1 MARIKKLL
9 IACAIV
15 VLFVGSGIY
24 FDAKSNGPRKV
35 QLAEDS
41 NIIPLSAVTINV
53 KSPAFRNLQGAGLTQ
68 DGGYYL
74 VHFKSDLDKNTADA
88 FIAAV
93 GQKNIAEVITSNTYL
108 CQLYSN
114 QMTALGSVEGVDWI
128 GEWRPEYKISPDIAT
143 KVKNMATSEGV
154 PKSDGALSPKFNGI
168 TQPDDQFIITFFKGT
183 DAAVATAQI
192 QALGGSVSYMNPT
205 TGRMLVKINKGKVSE
220 IAALTSVYFIE
231 RKYIMTA
238 ENDNDTWIVQ
248 TNVMND
254 RKVFDNNITGSGQIV
269 GISDSGIDMDHL
281 MFWDS
286 VNGLPSHTYNA
297 AQRKVLSYYNWFQTC
312 RTDVS
317 GECVKEADGHYAPGN
332 GYYPLVG
339 HPKYNVYDWD
349 ILQGHGSHTSGTIAG
364 EWVTGITLPTWGVP
378 TTAGYDF
385 YEGNAFGA
393 KLVFQDLGRDDD
405 PAVYPPPDLNDPTG
419 AGVPPGDPG
428 FPGSIGLFPQA
439 MTDGAYIH
447 SNSWGGGAYQAYDSY
462 SLDVDQMMW
471 NEKNFL
477 VIFSNGNDG
486 PGIGTISPPA
496 TAKDCLSIG
505 ATETTNDGYGHD
517 AENVAN
523 FSSHGPG
530 QVGSTGRVKPDV
542 TAPGYYLFSAENDD
556 VTNGTNPN
564 DGLVGYAGTSMAA
577 PTVAGAAALVRQYY
591 TGAHYNPVASQTGF
605 QGAGAF
611 TPSAAMMKATIINSA
626 QPMTGAN
633 IGGTIPGHGQGW
645 GRMLLDNALYFSG
658 DTRSL
663 LVDDNTLGLDSPT
676 PQADYKMYTVV
687 VGPGQPLDVTMAYSD
702 PPGTVGSTG
711 SNVRNL
717 LFVEVDHPNGSDYYL
732 SGYGNFAS
740 GESVPNTVYV
750 YRDPVQKVRINN
762 PDPGVYTIWAI
773 AFLTNQVTP
782 GWNVQPYALSVSGN
796 LVQHQG
802 YVQFD
807 SEFYSPPGNV
817 SMTLAD
823 SDLAGNP
830 TQTVTLTSAATGDTE
845 TATLNDD
852 GSSAGIFVG
861 TYPFNVGTA
870 NSGNNNLEVAT
881 SDMLTVSYTDAS
893 PAGVRTDTA
902 TIDLDPP
909 VISNVV
915 ASMCNDQSVAIT
927 WDTNELAD
935 SVVHWGTTTAY
946 GNTESDSLM
955 TTSHYIE
962 FDGLARNITYYYEVC
977 STDAALNTAC
987 SGPHDFSFTDP
998 LMLSSPRYHAGYVA
1012 ETDYGVILD
1021 DDDMW
1026 TGHNTSYA
1034 GWRHGVFQ
1042 FDLTNL
1048 PPEAVITSAVVKVWK
1063 QDDQIDSAQADTF
1076 SCNLIQFTGDLYV
1089 NATIDNVHNAP
1100 ILTTLRTWTSA
1111 DLDDD
1116 DPGTSYVLAPS
1127 NISAFNPDGKR
1138 ADYLT
1143 FRFDGPTTGDS
1154 IFSWDT
1160 GFRQDAGSLSVC
1172 FKPQL
1177 IITLKG
1183 PPKNAP
1189 NTQID
1194 DQMRPAAANHIAEG
1208 NSLLAVANDLIS
1220 QAKAKGKDASACETL
1235 AGEAKELLL
1244 KARAS
1249 LDNSIYANNLAL
1261 QALAKLKQAI
1271 DCLTA
1276 LG

>member
-15 VLFVGSGIY
+15 ILFVGSGIY

-41 NIIPLSAVTINV
+41 NLIPLSAVTINV
-53 KSPAFRNLQGAGLTQ
+53 KSPAFKNLQGAALTQ

-88 FIAAV
+88 FIATV
-93 GQKNIAEVITSNTYL
+93 GQNNAEVITSNTYL
-108 CQLYSN
+108 CQLYNN

-128 GEWRPEYKISPDIAT
+128 GEWKPEYKISPDIAMN
-143 KVKNMATSEGV
+143 VKNLATSASV
-154 PKSDGALSPKFNGI
+154 PMSDGAPSPKFNEVK
-168 TQPDDQFIITFFKGT
+168 QPDDQFIITFFKNTPTSVAVLAVTSREGT
-183 DAAVATAQI
+183 VY
-192 QALGGSVSYMNPT
+192 SYSEL
-205 TGRMLVKINKGKVSE
+205 TGRMTVKIDKSK
-220 IAALTSVYFIE
+220 IADLAAIDSVYFIE
-231 RKYIMTA
+231 RKYIMTT

-248 TNVMND
+248 TNILND
-254 RKVFDNNITGSGQIV
+254 RKIFDNNITGSGQIV

-286 VNGLPSHTYNA
+286 TTGLPDHTLNNA
-297 AQRKVLSYYNWFQTC
+297 RRKVISYYNWYQT
-312 RTDVS
+312 
-317 GECVKEADGHYAPGN
+317 GVKGGDGHYAPGD

-339 HPKYNVYDWD
+339 DPMYNVYDWD

-364 EWVTGITLPTWGVP
+364 EWPTGATLPTWTPLLGIVP
-378 TTAGYDF
+378 TAGYDF

-393 KLVFQDLGRDDD
+393 KLILQDLGRDDE
-405 PAVYPPPDLNDPTG
+405 PAVYPPPDLNDPTPPG
-419 AGVPPGDPG
+419 IVNGVP
-428 FPGSIGLFPQA
+428 FPGTVPLFPQA
-439 MTDGAYIH
+439 MADGAFIH
-447 SNSWGGGAYQAYDSY
+447 SNSWGGGTFQYYDSY

-471 NEKNFL
+471 TNKNFL
-477 VIFSNGNDG
+477 AIFSMGNSG
-486 PGIGTISPPA
+486 PGIGTIEPPA

-505 ATETTNDGYGHD
+505 AAETSNDGYGHD
-517 AENVAN
+517 SENVAD

-530 QVGSTGRVKPDV
+530 RVGSTGRVKPDV
-542 TAPGYYLFSAENDD
+542 TAPGYYLFSAENDN

-591 TGAHYNPVASQTGF
+591 MGAHYNPVASQTGF

-633 IGGTIPGHGQGW
+633 TGGTIPGHGQGW

-663 LVDDNTLGLDSPT
+663 LIDDDTYGLDAPT
-676 PQADYKMYTVV
+676 PATGECNTYTVT
-687 VGPGQPLDVTMAYSD
+687 VGPDEPLDVTMAYTD
-702 PPGTVGSTG
+702 PPGTIGSTA

-717 LFVEVDHPNGSDYYL
+717 LYVEVDHPNGSDYYL
-732 SGYGNFAS
+732 SGYGNFAN
-740 GESVPNTVYV
+740 GESVPDTVYV
-750 YRDPVQKVRINN
+750 YSDPVQKVRINN
-762 PDPGVYTIWAI
+762 PTPGKYTIWAC
-773 AFLTNQVTP
+773 AFQTNQTTP
-782 GWNVQPYALSVSGN
+782 GWNRQPYALAVSGN

-807 SEFYSPPGNV
+807 SEFYSPPGTAT
-817 SMTLAD
+817 MTLTDA
-823 SDLAGNP
+823 DLAGNG
-830 TQTVTLTSAATGDTE
+830 TQNVTVTSASTGDTE
-845 TATLNDD
+845 TATLNES
-852 GSSAGIFVG
+852 GSTGIFTG
-861 TYPFNVGTA
+861 GITFSVGTA

-881 SDMLTVSYTDAS
+881 SDTLTVSYTDAS
-893 PAGVRTDTA
+893 PTGVRTDTA
-902 TIDLDPP
+902 IIDLDPP

-927 WDTNELAD
+927 WHTNEPAT
-935 SVVHWGTTTAY
+935 SVVNWGTTTAY
-946 GNTESDSLM
+946 GNTVSKTALVED
-955 TTSHYIE
+955 HYIE
-962 FDGLARNITYYYEVC
+962 FDGLARDITYYYEVC
-977 STDAALNTAC
+977 STDQAGNTAC
-987 SGPHDFSFTDP
+987 SGPYDFSFTNP
-998 LMLSSPRYHAGYVA
+998 LMLSPQRYHVGYVA
-1012 ETDYGVILD
+1012 ETDYGVVLD

-1048 PPEAVITSAVVKVWK
+1048 PPEAVITSAIVNVWK
-1063 QDDQIDSAQADTF
+1063 EEDQIDSTQADIF
-1076 SCNLIQFTGDLYV
+1076 SCNLIQFTGDLYM

-1100 ILTTLRTWTSA
+1100 ILTTLKTWTSA
-1111 DLDDD
+1111 DLGDDP
-1116 DPGTSYVLAPS
+1116 PGTSYVLTAS

-1160 GFRQDAGSLSVC
+1160 GFRQDIGSLSVC
-1172 FKPQL
+1172 HKPLL
-1177 IITLKG
+1177 ILTLKG

-1194 DQMRPAAANHIAEG
+1194 DQMRPTAVNHIAEG

-1235 AGEAKELLL
+1235 VGEAKELLL
-1244 KARAS
+1244 KARTS

-1261 QALAKLKQAI
+1261 QALAKLNQAI
-1271 DCLTA
+1271 DCLKV